1 MKLLTLTLNNFQG
14 IKKLTLDFGE
24 GKNASIYGDNATGK
38 TTVYNALTWLLFDKA
53 STAAKNFTPK
63 TKGPDGDLHHLD
75 HSSEATL
82 QTDDGRIV
90 TLKKTYKEI
99 YKKKRGSATEE
110 FSGHTVDYEVD
121 GVPTKEKDYTATVLG
136 FCGGDIEKSKMLTMP
151 DYFPEQTAWDA
162 RRRILLEICGDISDD
177 EIIAA
182 NDDLKELKD
191 FLRMN
196 GTAEQYYTTDEYK
209 KVAAAR
215 RGEINKQLTEIP
227 ARIDEAEKAIPDTT
241 GLNAEEIE
249 QNIVSLQ
256 RKRDSL
262 AAEKAEAA
270 AGGTAAATLRIKIAG
285 IRTKLAEGKATHKK
299 AQNDV
304 NADIDAD
311 ILLAKREASEARRA
325 AEDIR
330 TDIELAEAKSKRLE
344 ATREQLLS
352 DYHTVSAT
360 HWDEGQEICPT
371 CHQHLPAD
379 QIEKMRGEFNLR
391 KSQKLEEINNRGKT
405 EASKTAIAELEA
417 HIGNLRKK
425 AEEADETRKAAEAK
439 VETLVGKRIEPRA
452 YETTE
457 EYATLTAQIADLET
471 KIKDEGK
478 CTSEASAAVDA
489 KIKAVDDAIRDER
502 DKQMQLTM
510 AENQHRRIAELE
522 KQEKRLA
529 GEFEELEKGL
539 YLCDLFTKA
548 KVAALTE
555 RINGKFKNVR
565 FRLFQEQ
572 LNGGLKEDCEVMI
585 PRDDGT
591 LVPYT
596 FANNAARINAGLE
609 LINTLSEHWGVRMP
623 AFIDNAESITHLID
637 TDTQTIKL
645 VVSEADKKLRLEVDE

>member
-1 MKLLTLTLNNFQG
+1 MKLYRLTLNNFQG
-14 IKKLTLDFGE
+14 IKSLSFDFPE
-24 GKNASIYGDNATGK
+24 GRSASIYGDNATGK
-38 TTVYNALTWLLFDKA
+38 TTCYNALTWLLFDKA

-75 HSSEATL
+75 HSAEAVFV
-82 QTDDGRIV
+82 TDTGRQI
-90 TLKKTYKEI
+90 TLKKTYHES
-99 YKKKRGSATEE
+99 YKKKRGSAMEE
-110 FSGHTVDYEVD
+110 FDGHTVEYEVD
-121 GVPTKEKDYTATVLG
+121 GVPVKEKEFTATVIG
-136 FCGGDIEKSKMLTMP
+136 FCGGDTEKPKMLTMP
-151 DYFPEQTAWDA
+151 DYFPEQLSWDT
-162 RRRILLEICGDISDD
+162 RRKILLEICGDISDD

-241 GLNAEEIE
+241 GLDAEEIE
-249 QNIVSLQ
+249 QNIASLQ
-256 RKRDSL
+256 RKRDNL

-270 AGGTAAATLRIKIAG
+270 AGGTAAATLRTQIAD
-285 IRTKLAEGKATHKK
+285 IRTKLAEGKAAHTK
-299 AQNDV
+299 AQNDQ

-311 ILLAKREASEARRA
+311 ILLAKREVSEARRA

-330 TDIELAEAKSKRLE
+330 TDIDRAEAKKKRLE
-344 ATREQLLS
+344 ATREQLLEA
-352 DYHTVSAT
+352 YHEISAT
-360 HWDEGQEICPT
+360 RWDEGQEICPT
-371 CHQHLPAD
+371 CHQQLPAE
-379 QIEKMRGEFNLR
+379 QIEKMREDFNLR
-391 KSQKLEEINNRGKT
+391 KSQRLEEINKRGKT

-417 HIGNLRKK
+417 HIGDLRKK
-425 AEEADETRKAAEAK
+425 ATEADEVRKTAEAK
-439 VETLVGKRIEPRA
+439 VEALAGRCVEPTT

-457 EYATLTAQIADLET
+457 EYATLTAQIADLEA
-471 KIKDEGK
+471 KIEDEGK
-478 CTSEASAAVDA
+478 CTSEAVAAVEA
-489 KIKAVDDAIRDER
+489 KIKAVDGAIRDER

-522 KQEKRLA
+522 KQEKRLG

-539 YLCDLFTKA
+539 YLCDLFTKK
-548 KVAALTE
+548 KVSALTE
-555 RINGKFKNVR
+555 RINGKFKRVR
-565 FRLFQEQ
+565 FRLFIEQ

-609 LINTLSEHWGVRMP
+609 IINTLAEHWNIRMP
-623 AFIDNAESITHLID
+623 VFIDNAESVTHLENS
-637 TDTQTIKL
+637 DTQIIRL